1 MRRNFLICLR
11 IYTECHLH
19 PRWPRRRVFCG
30 MRHISSVIYPRWN
43 RQPALP
49 SLKRLDENELF
60 PSLISTTTL
69 YCDNQAVLKLAT
81 DDNYHARTKHI
92 DIRHP
97 FIHQVV
103 ASSTIDIVYCPTA
116 DMTAD
121 ILTKALLRWKVA
133 YYVLG
138 LGLRRTSRGVLD
150 SEGVRGTCIRG

>member
-1 MRRNFLICLR
+1 
-11 IYTECHLH
+11 
-19 PRWPRRRVFCG
+19 
-30 MRHISSVIYPRWN
+30 
-43 RQPALP
+43 
-49 SLKRLDENELF
+49 LKKLDENELF

-81 DDNYHARTKHI
+81 DDSYHARIKHI

-97 FIHQVV
+97 FIHQVI

-121 ILTKALLRWKVA
+121 ILTKALRWKVA
-133 YYVLG
+133 YYVLD

-150 SEGVRGTCIRG
+150 SEGVRDTCIRG